1 MSKPWVERCEP
12 HRVVDLHEI
21 FWATVHGYLHLPSGR
36 KMILETE
43 EDVSALEEVFGN
55 DDDLEPR

>member
-12 HRVVDLHEI
+12 HRVYDLHEI
-21 FWATVHGYLHLPSGR
+21 FWETVHGYLHLPSGR

-43 EDVSALEEVFGN
+43 EDVSALEEVFGGHA
-55 DDDLEPR
+55 DDESR